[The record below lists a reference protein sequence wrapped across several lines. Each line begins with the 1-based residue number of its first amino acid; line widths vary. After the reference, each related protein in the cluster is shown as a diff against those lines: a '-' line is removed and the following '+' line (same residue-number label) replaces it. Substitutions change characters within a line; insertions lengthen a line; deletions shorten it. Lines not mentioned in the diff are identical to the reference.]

1 MKYQL
6 TQLVQSLN
14 KEEIRNFK
22 LFTSKYKSK
31 GTKALVKLFDIIRK
45 TKIDEYD
52 DTMIPA
58 VLPGSNKNNYYRLKN
73 RLIQEIEDSLVD
85 LYRKKDESFEVF
97 RLLRLAK
104 IFLYKSDYE
113 KAKQYLNE
121 AEKTALKLEDYA
133 SLHLVYEQFARLI
146 SNLSSINPADYIHRK
161 RKYNKIHEK
170 IEENQFLIATVSYE
184 MRITNFS
191 NKNKNV
197 HQTLNNIIEQ
207 LQVMNELKDSATV
220 KFEIDK
226 CVRQSLL
233 QRQEFHLL
241 SEYLE
246 ETLKKFTQEG
256 LFTKQYQKN
265 KVVMLIWLINTD
277 IKIKNYPQALTHVDA
292 LEAALHEHNGLHYK
306 QYVRLHELSKFI
318 ITHYAG
324 NNKEAIDIAQKAL
337 KKTPLTFAHPHAM
350 NYFLSLSSIYYS
362 DKNLNKALEYLALII
377 SDASFNNLAP
387 VWKISLKIMEIIY
400 HLEDKNYNY
409 AKNIY
414 DNLRRSHRERLKEEG
429 YQREGMFLN
438 ILREFIQIPQPLKN
452 EKVTNKINHFLE
464 TYPDFEPAANEGI
477 NYNIWLSA
485 KIKHTDYY
493 SEMIGR

>member
-6 TQLVQSLN
+6 TQLVTSLN
-14 KEEIRNFK
+14 KEE
-22 LFTSKYKSK
+22 SK
-31 GTKALVKLFDIIRK
+31 GTKALVQLFDIIRK
-45 TKIDEYD
+45 EKIDEYD
-52 DTMIPA
+52 DNIIPA

-73 RLIQEIEDSLVD
+73 RLIQEIEDSLVE

-97 RLLRLAK
+97 RLLRLTK
-104 IFLYKSDYE
+104 IFLYKSDYK
-113 KAKQYLNE
+113 KAKQYLDE

-133 SLHLVYEQFARLI
+133 SLHLVYEQYSKLI

-161 RKYNKIHEK
+161 RNYNKIHQK

-191 NKNKNV
+191 SKNKNV
-197 HQTLNNIIEQ
+197 HQTLDNIIEQ
-207 LQVMNELKDSATV
+207 LQVMDELKDSATV

-233 QRQEFHLL
+233 QRQEYHLL
-241 SEYLE
+241 SEYIE
-246 ETLKKFTQEG
+246 ETLDKFTREG
-256 LFTKQYQKN
+256 LFTKQYHKN
-265 KVVMLIWLINTD
+265 KIVMLIWLINAE
-277 IKIKNYPQALTHVDA
+277 IKARHYRKALTHIDA
-292 LEAALHEHNGLHYK
+292 LEKTLLAHNGLHYQ
-306 QYVRLHELSKFI
+306 QYVRLYELSKFVVNS
-318 ITHYAG
+318 YAG
-324 NNKEAIDIAQKAL
+324 DNRKAIRIAQEAL
-337 KKTPLTFAHPHAM
+337 KENPLLLSHPHALG
-350 NYFLSLSSIYYS
+350 YFINLSTVYFN

-438 ILREFIQIPQPLKN
+438 ILREFIQIPQPLKS
-452 EKVTNKINHFLE
+452 EKVTDKISRFLE

-485 KIKHTDYY
+485 KIKRTDYY